1 MFTAAGAPFITL
13 QTVTSSFKNRST
25 SNHES
30 MRRLLYIMVCCVAIA
45 GCKSTS
51 KTQTTPETNG
61 KTSATEAAAP
71 KKSAKAEDF
80 DKFYDRFHTDSLF
93 QISRVKF
100 PIEGFCVSSDTIAKW
115 STKNWLMIRT
125 RIYDVDKTQYKV
137 SYNKTDKTFTERVW
151 IENAGLVTECR
162 FELIGGKWWLVY
174 LQDENN

>member
-1 MFTAAGAPFITL
+1 MNTRIIIVALA
-13 QTVTSSFKNRST
+13 
-25 SNHES
+25 
-30 MRRLLYIMVCCVAIA
+30 CCAIA
-45 GCKSTS
+45 ACKPTA
-51 KTQTTPETNG
+51 KTAKVGEKPAA
-61 KTSATEAAAP
+61 KTEKVAA
-71 KKSAKAEDF
+71 KKPAAVENF
-80 DKFYDRFHTDSLF
+80 DSFYDRFHTDSLF

-137 SYNKTDKTFTERVW
+137 SYNKTDKTCTERVW